1 MNKIP
6 CVNCGEMVDTA
17 AGACELCGAAVED
30 VGAAATRAP
39 AGLHP
44 LAPVVFAVAAVGI
57 GAAGT
62 LLSSPA
68 LGIPLGLVGGGIGV
82 WMLERG
88 RRFTN

>member
-17 AGACELCGAAVED
+17 AGACDVCGAAVED
-30 VGAAATRAP
+30 VGAAPTRAA

-44 LAPVVFAVAAVGI
+44 LSPAVFVIAAVGI
-57 GAAGT
+57 GVAGT
-62 LLSSPA
+62 VLFTLA

-88 RRFTN
+88 RRMR